1 MRPVRPIVVTALVL
15 ALCACESA
23 GRPTAPARVN
33 APALSTQ
40 RLSPQFVPAFDALQ
54 AALDAGDTR
63 LARHILARIW
73 MRHPKGATRELA
85 AGFERIVSGRECAA
99 SLDLA
104 LECRPVADDESAAA
118 TRAGSMRVVLRASST
133 SRSDFVLRPGPASL
147 VITRTAVDAR
157 GNEQSS
163 VEMTA
168 CGEIPALEFS
178 RGATLETEL
187 TTFALPL
194 PQAALAVRVRV
205 ELDLRS
211 GTFLR
216 EKKELPAQKLRVAAG
231 EANTRAPALEAAG
244 PASPSALLE
253 LAQPGKFTASRALEI
268 AVRVPPADR
277 ARALDALWPLV
288 DTLPEVDVKRLV
300 PSLRWLALTSQPGG
314 GAEAWRAYLR
324 ARSAARTPGP
334 LRERLDLPNPQGAD
348 EAQTHLAL
356 EHGAHSK
363 D

>member
-1 MRPVRPIVVTALVL
+1 MRSVRPILVTALVL
-15 ALCACESA
+15 SLCACESA
-23 GRPTAPARVN
+23 GRRTAPARAS

-40 RLSPQFVPAFDALQ
+40 RVSPQFVPAFEALQ

-63 LARHILARIW
+63 LARHVLARIW
-73 MRHPKGATRELA
+73 MRHPSGATRELA

-104 LECRPVADDESAAA
+104 LECRLIPEDESAAG
-118 TRAGSMRVVLRASST
+118 TRAGCVRVVLRASST

-147 VITRTAVDAR
+147 VITRTAVDRR

-163 VEMTA
+163 VEITA

-178 RGATLETEL
+178 RGVTLETEL
-187 TTFALPL
+187 ASFALPVSA
-194 PQAALAVRVRV
+194 AALAVRVRV

-216 EKKELPAQKLRVAAG
+216 DNKELPAQKLRVAAG
-231 EANTRAPALEAAG
+231 EATARTPALEAAG
-244 PASPSALLE
+244 PVPSGALAE
-253 LAQPGKFTASRALEI
+253 LAQPGKFTTSSALEI
-268 AVRVPPADR
+268 AVRVRPSDR
-277 ARALDALWPLV
+277 GQALDALWPLV
-288 DTLPEVDVKRLV
+288 DTLPELEVKRLV
-300 PSLRWLALTSQPGG
+300 PALRWLALTSQPGG
-314 GAEAWRAYLR
+314 GAQAWRAYLR
-324 ARSAARTPGP
+324 ARSAAREPGP
-334 LRERLDLPNPQGAD
+334 ARERLDLPNPQGAD